1 MNAES
6 RAILPHLALGP
17 AAWHLAPL
25 GRCPC
30 FCLGPRLLL
39 SRCLSWNFLL
49 LFPDLAPG
57 TLGPHGLA
65 PRLPPPALGCLRA
78 STFLLLLPSYQLAGF
93 LLPLQALPQHHLHY
107 HCIHS
112 SQFTVDSWSWAFDSP
127 KTALKILA
135 FDPKYTGLTLLPGS
149 TGQIRKSLG
158 LYVPCQQSECP
169 KFIRA
174 AKI

>member
-1 MNAES
+1 MLKAGLFITPGLRS
-6 RAILPHLALGP
+6 CHLALSSSRPLSLRLPGP
-17 AAWHLAPL
+17 TGSFLAGAWA
-25 GRCPC
+25 GISSC
-30 FCLGPRLLL
+30 FCLTWP
-39 SRCLSWNFLL
+39 
-49 LFPDLAPG
+49 
-57 TLGPHGLA
+57 LGPWGHMALPRGCRLQHLA
-65 PRLPPPALGCLRA
+65 VLGHPHSCSLPK
-78 STFLLLLPSYQLAGF
+78 PSYQLAGF

-149 TGQIRKSLG
+149 TGQIRKSLR